1 MNAAM
6 QSRLGLAVVCLGAS
20 VGPFDT
26 TVNTAFPVITAAF
39 GLAPGAGLNTGYA
52 IVRAPSSSSKGFANG
67 ALRAGGGAGGGAGVG

>member
-26 TVNTAFPVITAAF
+26 WALCHAA
-39 GLAPGAGLNTGYA
+39 
-52 IVRAPSSSSKGFANG
+52 IWWDQRCKVRPSWRTSGGTSS
-67 ALRAGGGAGGGAGVG
+67 

>member
-26 TVNTAFPVITAAF
+26 TVNTAFPVIAAAF
-39 GLAPGAGLNTGYA
+39 GLAPHE
-52 IVRAPSSSSKGFANG
+52 I
-67 ALRAGGGAGGGAGVG
+67 